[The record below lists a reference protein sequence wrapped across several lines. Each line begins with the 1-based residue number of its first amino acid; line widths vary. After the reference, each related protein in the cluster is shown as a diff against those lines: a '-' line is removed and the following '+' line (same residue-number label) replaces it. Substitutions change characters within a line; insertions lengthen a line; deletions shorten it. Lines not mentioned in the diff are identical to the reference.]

1 MSPFSEFYTY
11 EEFEKVLDTMPRTRR
26 NEWILSLPEE
36 SLKIHNARG
45 WSAAHELAVR
55 HMLPPEKLTK
65 ELFVLAED
73 DGTTVGHCFC
83 ISKIPP
89 EEYLDRQSLAL
100 RDGKGRSIAH
110 VLADRGNLPDRF
122 AADKRILLLKDR
134 DNWTVAHD
142 MALRFSPGAT
152 ELSEAMLDPRVL
164 NRRSK
169 TSGIS
174 VAEVLIIRIADSFIK
189 SPPGGN
195 IGGNTDSEKV
205 LREFLYN
212 LPETAF
218 FLLADS
224 ALNKEKK
231 TTEGTAELRMKT
243 IFRDILRIRE
253 TGCVQNSDLADEGES
268 LPDILYSCGREE

>member
-55 HMLPPEKLTK
+55 HILPPEKLTK

-83 ISKIPP
+83 LSTIPP

-142 MALRFSPGAT
+142 IALRFSPGAT
-152 ELSEAMLDPRVL
+152 ELSEAMLDPRIL

-174 VAEVLIIRIADSFIK
+174 VAEVMIIRIADSFIK
-189 SPPGGN
+189 SPLGRN
-195 IGGNTDSEKV
+195 IDSEKV

-224 ALNKEKK
+224 VLNKEKK

-253 TGCVQNSDLADEGES
+253 TGCVQNSDLADGSES
-268 LPDILYSCGREE
+268 LPDIPDILYSCGREK